1 MTREYPGTPGKETV
15 IQAEIS
21 KTTGAQA
28 PIMLCSCGRT
38 PMLVSLGYGLVRVSC
53 TCGIQGANARTQR
66 VAVNAWNESVT
77 NRFLEGLR

>member
-1 MTREYPGTPGKETV
+1 MTCEYPGTPGRDAF

-21 KTTGAQA
+21 KVPGAQA

-38 PMLVSLGYGLVRVSC
+38 PMFVSLGYGLVRVSC
-53 TCGIQGANARTQR
+53 TCGIQGRNARTQR

-77 NRFLEGLR
+77 NRFLGGLR